1 MSEEWLRERDELD
14 GYRGGVMGIAL
25 STRLRNVLEH
35 AVRGAPQAMKDE
47 LQRLLAAPDEVARMR
62 TALEAAETQALAE
75 MDRVYGEAVDY
86 NMLARSLERLRA
98 DNTRLR
104 AELNAALDALRAAPK
119 PPWNFRPTIGWQGVY
134 CDWYEAQAAIG
145 EGGGNDV

>member
-1 MSEEWLRERDELD
+1 MEI
-14 GYRGGVMGIAL
+14 VL
-25 STRLRNVLEH
+25 STRLRDVLEY

-104 AELNAALDALRAAPK
+104 ARIDVLERALAAAPGHDEIW
-119 PPWNFRPTIGWQGVY
+119 PGITGAEHFIELALE
-134 CDWYEAQAAIG
+134 WYDG
-145 EGGGNDV
+145 ERTTALGLEGE